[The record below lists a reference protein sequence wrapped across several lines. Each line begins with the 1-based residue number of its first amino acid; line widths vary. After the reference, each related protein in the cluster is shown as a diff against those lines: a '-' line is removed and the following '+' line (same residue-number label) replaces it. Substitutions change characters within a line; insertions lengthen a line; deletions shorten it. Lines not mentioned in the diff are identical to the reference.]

1 MKEIESIWPFQE
13 LFVDPELAVET
24 KRISA
29 TVNLKTAVN
38 IKRESK
44 TATITVEIFG
54 SITEGK
60 RQIANIR
67 FANITK
73 VKDPIRNTK
82 RLKEKIV
89 KKKLSE
95 LLSFLP
101 DYLLKAGITVEKYI
115 NESEVLYEDL
125 NAS

>member
-38 IKRESK
+38 IKRENK

-115 NESEVLYEDL
+115 NEREAL
-125 NAS
+125 